1 MALCGRIVGAQ
12 PEERI
17 WALGVQPCKICPEAD
32 GGGGGGEVQS
42 GSSSHLSAVY

>member
-17 WALGVQPCKICPEAD
+17 WALGVQPLMSKYAQKQMAVVVVERCSLEA
-32 GGGGGGEVQS
+32 
-42 GSSSHLSAVY
+42 HPT